1 MSVGTETDPTD
12 LKHVLIEPLAE
23 QVPQP
28 RLQNQSAES
37 SKSHSATRWKD
48 TQCIAATVRLLLPLA
63 RLRTHVDAL
72 VSRLCRAVR
81 SVPNGTS
88 AGGRTGVVWHNA
100 KRNLRGV
107 PGVARTHPKNHAC
120 PHAPTHTHTHTHAHA
135 HTHTRARARARTRT
149 HTPANA
155 HGRTPRLPGVA
166 ESGINAR
173 RRSWAE
179 SAFHTERVKHS
190 RRQRVSTPMR
200 MGLAGTLWAWP
211 RAGRCCAISVALP
224 LSTMSATM
232 ADSYYEVLRQIGR
245 GGPLGCK
252 PCVSAHCKGVPRA
265 VSLVFR
271 LTVRECLGRPSQ
283 GTTGR
288 SLRHYLPLCV
298 GTAEARLVQVGVP
311 VGGTDS
317 KVPGC

>member
-1 MSVGTETDPTD
+1 MP
-12 LKHVLIEPLAE
+12 
-23 QVPQP
+23 
-28 RLQNQSAES
+28 
-37 SKSHSATRWKD
+37 
-48 TQCIAATVRLLLPLA
+48 
-63 RLRTHVDAL
+63 
-72 VSRLCRAVR
+72 
-81 SVPNGTS
+81 
-88 AGGRTGVVWHNA
+88 
-100 KRNLRGV
+100 
-107 PGVARTHPKNHAC
+107 ARTD
-120 PHAPTHTHTHTHAHA
+120 THTHTPTHAHA
-135 HTHTRARARARTRT
+135 HPHTRARARARTRT

-232 ADSYYEVLRQIGR
+232 ADSYYAVLRQIGR
-245 GGPLGCK
+245 GGPLGYK
-252 PCVSAHCKGVPRA
+252 PCLSAHCKGVPRA

-271 LTVRECLGRPSQ
+271 LTVRDCLGRPSQ

-288 SLRHYLPLCV
+288 SETLPAAVRRHGRSPPGAGRRTCGWHRQGSRLQYST
-298 GTAEARLVQVGVP
+298 GTHTATVEH
-311 VGGTDS
+311 S
-317 KVPGC
+317 